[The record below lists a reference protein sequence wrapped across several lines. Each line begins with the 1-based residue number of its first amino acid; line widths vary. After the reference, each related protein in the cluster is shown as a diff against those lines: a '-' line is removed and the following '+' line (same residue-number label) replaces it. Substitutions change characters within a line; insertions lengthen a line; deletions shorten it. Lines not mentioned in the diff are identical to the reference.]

1 MAEGCGKRSPALE
14 LEPEEALL
22 TLPLSAGT
30 ARATGIVTSKGQ
42 DRKGLVSEVSRA
54 RPVRGRQTEH
64 ETTPTAKAI
73 EPKEANG
80 NSKPQGANQKEAKQ
94 CS

>member
-1 MAEGCGKRSPALE
+1 MRSPALE

-22 TLPLSAGT
+22 TLLLSAGT
-30 ARATGIVTSKGQ
+30 ARATGIVTLKGQ
-42 DRKGLVSEVSRA
+42 DRKGLVSETNRA

-73 EPKEANG
+73 EPTEANG
-80 NSKPQGANQKEAKQ
+80 NSKPPGANHKEAKQ